1 MLFPTT
7 LATATS
13 SEQLLFLRSSVFG
26 TVTSSQQLFVQNPC
40 FFGAK
45 LLPRDQFLTIGGSL
59 GQLLF
64 GKTTF
69 LAEELFRINISTEQL
84 FFFKPGTSVQHQLF
98 QKSCIFLKN
107 SFPEKKYSILPICSK
122 RCYSSYLFRRAT
134 FSQHTF
140 TEELLLHSYAFS
152 PHLQLLFISK

>member
-1 MLFPTT
+1 MLFPAT
-7 LATATS
+7 LSTAIS

-40 FFGAK
+40 CFGAK
-45 LLPRDQFLTIGGSL
+45 FLPRDHFLTIGGSL

-69 LAEELFRINISTEQL
+69 LSEELFRINISTEGL

-98 QKSCIFLKN
+98 QKSYIFLKKN
-107 SFPEKKYSILPICSK
+107 FPEKKILRITYFFEKMLQQVPFQK
-122 RCYSSYLFRRAT
+122 SYFLTTYFYRRVT
-134 FSQHTF
+134 TSQLCFLSALAVTI
-140 TEELLLHSYAFS
+140 Y
-152 PHLQLLFISK
+152 Q